1 MFFYTDVSPCYFIVW
16 YRQLLKLFS
25 FHFIHPV
32 CFISVVPLTTTHK
45 EQENYPRQAL
55 LDKFT
60 KVCANNFFSEQK
72 PTNIAVSS
80 GIEKK
85 NIIHI
90 MTVTEANVKDTE
102 MEVDP
107 SEDTTN
113 KDQDVV
119 HILEIREHIRKID
132 KAVIS
137 NEYR

>member
-1 MFFYTDVSPCYFIVW
+1 
-16 YRQLLKLFS
+16 
-25 FHFIHPV
+25 
-32 CFISVVPLTTTHK
+32 
-45 EQENYPRQAL
+45 
-55 LDKFT
+55 
-60 KVCANNFFSEQK
+60 
-72 PTNIAVSS
+72 
-80 GIEKK
+80 
-85 NIIHI
+85 